1 MLKGRLPW
9 WLSGKESAC
18 NAGDLGLIPGSGRS
32 PGRGNSNPLW
42 HSCLESLT
50 VRGSWQAAVHSVA
63 KCQTWVK
70 WLSSS
75 SSMLEGS
82 SVVVENLKVSCVIRP
97 QPYPLF
103 PCLLTNC
110 LASLCLSF
118 LTFKMLVAEF
128 LGGPVVMNPP
138 SRAGDTVWT
147 LLVELRSHM
156 LQDSWA
162 HGLQLERSPCTT
174 TRYPACHNW
183 DPRQPNKYVL

>member
-32 PGRGNSNPLW
+32 PGRGHSNPFW

-50 VRGSWQAAVHSVA
+50 VRWYWQAAFHRVT

-70 WLSSS
+70 WLSTS
-75 SSMLEGS
+75 SSMLKGS
-82 SVVVENLKVSCVIRP
+82 SVVVENLKVGCVIRP

-128 LGGPVVMNPP
+128 PGGPVIKNPP

-147 LLVELRSHM
+147 LLVELKIPHAAGQLSPRAATRKKPPHHNRRSRM
-156 LQDSWA
+156 P
-162 HGLQLERSPCTT
+162 QLRPQ
-174 TRYPACHNW
+174 AA
-183 DPRQPNKYVL
+183 K